1 MAQWLRYSHNG
12 TEGFGTLEGSQ
23 ILVHSGDMFAG
34 AEATGQTV
42 ALADVEVL
50 TPCQPSKMICLWN
63 NFHELSAK
71 IGSTRPVDPLYFLK
85 APSAFLADGQTVH
98 RPRGF
103 AGNVVFEG
111 ELGIVIG
118 KRCSNISEAEAADH
132 IFGYTCVNDVT
143 AADIL
148 NKDASFAQWTRAKSF
163 DSFGVFGPAIATGLD
178 PMGLRIKTV
187 IGESSITAS
196 TSGRVASTS
205 VRWSWLA
212 LSRSGRSMTKVAPT
226 TSAFSLRSSLTAASA
241 VPPGAIST

>member
-1 MAQWLRYSHNG
+1 MAHWLRYSHNG
-12 TEGFGTLEGSQ
+12 SEGFGTLEGDH

-34 AEATGQTV
+34 AQATGQSV
-42 ALADVEVL
+42 ALGDVEVL

-63 NFHELSAK
+63 NFHELSKK
-71 IGSTRPVDPLYFLK
+71 IGSSRPVDPLYFLK
-85 APSAFLADGQTVH
+85 APNAFLAHGQTVH

-118 KRCSNISEAEAADH
+118 KRCSNISEAEAAEH

-163 DSFGVFGPAIATGLD
+163 DSFGVFGPAIDDGCAATV
-178 PMGLRIKTV
+178 LR
-187 IGESSITAS
+187 GE
-196 TSGRVASTS
+196 
-205 VRWSWLA
+205 
-212 LSRSGRSMTKVAPT
+212 
-226 TSAFSLRSSLTAASA
+226 
-241 VPPGAIST
+241 